1 MLTSELNSL
10 RFFDTMIGGVMY
22 ISVLVLAACLVVIA
36 LLAIYVPTVYIR
48 KTNVMIHLLE
58 QIGPTD
64 INSGLAATVGRGSC
78 HIQRSLEDPGLPT
91 LYLATRTDFSER
103 YPEGGVPG
111 DLRGIPLLASTAR
124 GSPRGLY
131 FFLLRV
137 CVK

>member
-58 QIGPTD
+58 QI
-64 INSGLAATVGRGSC
+64 AANGR
-78 HIQRSLEDPGLPT
+78 
-91 LYLATRTDFSER
+91 
-103 YPEGGVPG
+103 
-111 DLRGIPLLASTAR
+111 
-124 GSPRGLY
+124 
-131 FFLLRV
+131 
-137 CVK
+137 K